1 MSDYFTGKGDD
12 GYTGLLGDER
22 VPKFDPR
29 PESYGTIDE
38 AAAAIGLARSLARD
52 ERSRDLAIEIQR
64 DLYKIMSEVAA
75 TRENAERFRS
85 VGPDDVE
92 RLEGHTERIGSLIEL
107 PREFIVGGDTQA
119 GAAFDLARTIT
130 RRAERRVAELIHAA
144 TLENTE
150 ILRYLNRLSSLLF
163 LLVHLE
169 NRAGGVEHPSLASGT
184 DQ

>member
-1 MSDYFTGKGDD
+1 MPDYFTGKGDD

-38 AAAAIGLARSLARD
+38 AAASIGLARSLARD
-52 ERSRDLAIEIQR
+52 DRSQDLAIEIQR
-64 DLYKIMSEVAA
+64 DLYRIMSEVAA

-85 VGPDDVE
+85 VGKADVE
-92 RLEGHTERIGSLIEL
+92 RLEGHIERIGSLIEL
-107 PREFIVGGDTQA
+107 PPEFIVGGDTQA
-119 GAAFDLARTIT
+119 GAAFDLARTVT

-144 TLENTE
+144 TLQNNE

-163 LLVHLE
+163 LLIHLE
-169 NRAGGVEHPSLASGT
+169 NRAGGVDYPSLASELK
-184 DQ
+184 Q